1 MRALKIE
8 LGVCC
13 MPGRVSASQQP
24 LPTVL
29 FLDTNLLCCSGLIL
43 ALSVLSSEPPP
54 KCWVVRLPSLSSLE
68 FSGHYIQWAP
78 PVVCYWSSFG
88 RLLVSGKQMGCFLG

>member
-1 MRALKIE
+1 MRILKIE
-8 LGVCC
+8 LGVCR

-43 ALSVLSSEPPP
+43 HSQSFLLSLLLSA
-54 KCWVVRLPSLSSLE
+54 
-68 FSGHYIQWAP
+68 G
-78 PVVCYWSSFG
+78 
-88 RLLVSGKQMGCFLG
+88 VSGSVR